1 MYDLFKEYYNLQQK
15 TLQKI
20 DKEYYYHQG
29 SYNTSTNFIGL
40 ITLNYKEFF
49 SERVLETGFKRLS
62 KVIGG
67 HRTHKSGCSQRSK
80 SSQL

>member
-15 TLQKI
+15 NIAQKI

-40 ITLNYKEFF
+40 ITLNYKDSFL
-49 SERVLETGFKRLS
+49 SVYSKQDLKRL
-62 KVIGG
+62 KVIGAQEHTKKVG
-67 HRTHKSGCSQRSK
+67 VVESK